1 MNLSI
6 QYRITIFLIMN
17 ILNIRIVF
25 DRKGETKNNS
35 KKLGLV
41 HIEIVERHTKRKKYI
56 YTGVKIL
63 TNQFSIKPTFSI
75 KNHPNAL
82 ILKTKI
88 LDIYNKIEAFIHS
101 DNCTCLDD
109 ISNWDASSNSNM
121 TFLEF
126 FRQELNR
133 RTIGYG
139 TMKNHKTV
147 LHGIINLNTITH
159 FKDLTYSNISDYD
172 AHLKKTVKSQPVLY
186 KRHNILNS
194 YIKEA
199 IKRGFMTDNPYN
211 EFQCKRGKSKDPI
224 VLDEV
229 ELKKIIDYKPTCG
242 KLAKVKD
249 MYLFQCMT
257 GLAFVD
263 MQNFSK
269 DKINYVDN
277 EPIINASRVKTDES
291 YIIPL
296 FAEALEIAEKYNYSL
311 PKISNQK
318 YNDYIKVLAAHVG
331 INKALTSHTA
341 RHTYGTYLIN
351 KGVPVAVIQRA
362 MGHAKITQTLGYAKL
377 SARSI
382 KNEILEIGQN
392 KRFVS

>member
-1 MNLSI
+1 
-6 QYRITIFLIMN
+6 MN

-25 DRKGETKNNS
+25 DRRGETKNNP
-35 KKLGLV
+35 KKLASV
-41 HIEIVERHTKRKKYI
+41 HIEVLERKTKKKKYF

-63 TNQFSIKPTFSI
+63 ASQYSSTGAFSV

-82 ILKTKI
+82 ILKTKV
-88 LDIYNKIEAFIHS
+88 LNMYNKIEAFIHS

-109 ISNWDASSNSNM
+109 VNNWDASSNSSM

-126 FRQELNR
+126 FKQELNR

-147 LHGIINLNTITH
+147 LHGIMSLGTITH
-159 FKDLTYSNISDYD
+159 FKDLTYSNIVDYD
-172 AHLKKTVKSQPVLY
+172 VHLRKTVKSQPVLY

-199 IKRGFMTDNPYN
+199 IKRGFMTNNPYN
-211 EFQCKRGKSKDPI
+211 EFQCKRGKYKDPI
-224 VLDEV
+224 VLDEI
-229 ELKKIIDYKPTCG
+229 ELKKIIDYKPTCE
-242 KLAKVKD
+242 KIEKIKD
-249 MYLFQCMT
+249 MYIFQCMT

-269 DKINYVDN
+269 NKISYVDN

-296 FAEALEIAEKYNYSL
+296 FKEAQDILEKYDYCL

-331 INKALTSHTA
+331 INKKLTSHTA

-362 MGHAKITQTLGYAKL
+362 MGHAKITQTMSYAKL

-382 KNEILEIGQN
+382 KNEILEIGKDN
-392 KRFVS
+392 RFVS